1 MLPLRH
7 GIRGALPK
15 VPDDNACCV
24 ILLIVQVFARVKS
37 VDNPVRQRLYLPLFL
52 LYSCWVSISNKTKTV
67 ATKHQVCVVSAPD

>member
-24 ILLIVQVFARVKS
+24 ILLILQVFARVKS
-37 VDNPVRQRLYLPLFL
+37 GDNPIRQRLHLDCAVLMGIY
-52 LYSCWVSISNKTKTV
+52 I
-67 ATKHQVCVVSAPD
+67 